1 MTMLSGTI
9 GHTFDGR
16 VQRVQRGWWR
26 LRRSFYRMILPPYR
40 GSHDLDPNPDPDP
53 DLDPNPDP
61 DPDPDLA
68 RGVPPYLHLLFSMIS
83 L

>member
-16 VQRVQRGWWR
+16 VQRVQKVRKVV
-26 LRRSFYRMILPPYR
+26 LAASPQFQRMILTPYR
-40 GSHDLDPNPDPDP
+40 GSHDLDPGPDLVP

-68 RGVPPYLHLLFSMIS
+68 RASPPIYIS
-83 L
+83 LSL